1 MTQAESIGTLM
12 IGLAFLVSFTVGIIT
27 IIRFSREK
35 SKQDADRA
43 EAQIKASEAQIK
55 AFEGIVTDLQIVMA
69 AMGENFKNQNSLLT
83 KFDKRLV
90 RVENEQNDMK
100 VNCARQGHYKKVRDE
115 T

>member
-1 MTQAESIGTLM
+1 MTQAEYVGYFML
-12 IGLAFLVSFTVGIIT
+12 GLAFLVSLTVGIIT

-35 SKQDADRA
+35 SKQDADRT
-43 EAQIKASEAQIK
+43 EAQIK
-55 AFEGIVTDLQIVMA
+55 AFEGIVTDLRIVIA
-69 AMGENFKNQNSLLT
+69 EMGENFKNQNSLLT

-90 RVENEQNDMK
+90 RVENDQNEMK